1 MSKNSNTKTRQK
13 VNNSLSYCERSQLY
27 LPFQIIFS
35 LFIIKIFI
43 IISINHGGIFCT
55 FYVDYFGYSL
65 GFFTCVMYLQIH
77 AQYQYDV
84 TKVYRRRCFWDVN
97 DFVIKPN

>member
-43 IISINHGGIFCT
+43 IISINHGGVFALFIT
-55 FYVDYFGYSL
+55 YFGL
-65 GFFTCVMYLQIH
+65 PLDKFFVFVMILQIH

-84 TKVYRRRCFWDVN
+84 LNKYIASFKRDVN
-97 DFVIKPN
+97 DSAITK

>member
-43 IISINHGGIFCT
+43 IISINHGGNFLH
-55 FYVDYFGYSL
+55 FLPSYFGCL
-65 GFFTCVMYLQIH
+65 MLFFALVMSLQIH